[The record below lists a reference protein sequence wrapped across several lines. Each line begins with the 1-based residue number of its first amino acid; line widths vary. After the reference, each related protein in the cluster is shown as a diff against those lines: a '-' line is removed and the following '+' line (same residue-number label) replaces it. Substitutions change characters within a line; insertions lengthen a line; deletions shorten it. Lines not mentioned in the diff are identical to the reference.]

1 MKKIRITIEKTSD
14 SYSAYAENVEGIYAA
29 GDSVVETKQ
38 SVADSIELYKKYNKK
53 NLPKILQGEYEI
65 IYKFDTQ
72 SLLNYYKGIFTNAS
86 LERLTGIKQK
96 QIQHYAT
103 GLKKPRASQ
112 KIKIQNS
119 LHQLASE
126 LMSIEL

>member
-38 SVADSIELYKKYNKK
+38 SVADSIALYKKYNKE
-53 NLPKILQGEYEI
+53 NLPKILQGDYEI

-72 SLLNYYKGIFTNAS
+72 ILLNYYKGIFTNAS